1 MVDMHCPEVLV
12 VKVKFW
18 LSRRAAE
25 SLYGVGPRQGSQALY
40 WQQTHP
46 CALRA
51 GRYRVCT

>member
-25 SLYGVGPRQGSQALY
+25 GLNGVSPVQGSQALY
-40 WQQTHP
+40 WQQIYA

-51 GRYRVCT
+51 GRHRVCT